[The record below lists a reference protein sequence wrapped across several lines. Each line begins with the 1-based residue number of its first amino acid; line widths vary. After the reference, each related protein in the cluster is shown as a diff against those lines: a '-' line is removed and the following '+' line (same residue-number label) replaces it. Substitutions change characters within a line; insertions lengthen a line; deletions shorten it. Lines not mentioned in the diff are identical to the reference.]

1 MMRKRLFFYA
11 MAALIMGLL
20 FKDSE
25 LAIYTAIFAFCC
37 IILIAAYLVL
47 AFCIK
52 VCKTRENDLN
62 PFN

>member
-1 MMRKRLFFYA
+1 MKTRLFFYA

-25 LAIYTAIFAFCC
+25 LAIFTAIFAVCC
-37 IILIAAYLVL
+37 IILIAAYLAL